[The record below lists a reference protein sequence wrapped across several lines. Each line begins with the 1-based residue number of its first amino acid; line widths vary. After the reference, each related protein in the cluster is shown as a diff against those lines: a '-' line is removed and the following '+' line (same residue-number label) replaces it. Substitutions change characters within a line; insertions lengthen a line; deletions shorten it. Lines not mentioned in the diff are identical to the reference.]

1 MSRQM
6 DARTLELEANL
17 NALYSQAVDEVRAE
31 FARFTADFEAEDR
44 RQSARVTEGEITP
57 EEYARWRQ
65 NNIIRSDRYQATVDS
80 LTTMLVNTDV
90 AAMEITRGQ
99 LPIATAES
107 YNFVQALGSAAA
119 EDAGLSMGTFQ
130 IYNADSVQAILRDN
144 RELLPHVDVEEDQR
158 WNHDRINREILT
170 GILTGDSIPKIAD
183 RLQGVTNMDRNAAVR
198 NARTAMTGAENLGR
212 RESADRLRAQGL
224 PMKEVWSATYDS
236 RTRDTHLMLDGTEAD
251 ANGLFGVGILTTPL
265 RYPGDPLGDPGEVY
279 NCRCRLNVQI
289 GTIDHS
295 NDADLYEQFMRD
307 NHPEE
312 YEALQDKRDER
323 QEAAERREALLA
335 ERIQEPE
342 QPAIEYRGHIDDGI
356 RYVTQNGNLT
366 RDGAAAMAEDLG
378 IDRRTAREYASAVN
392 EYSGSEFREIR
403 AASIGDLDAVREL
416 QTRYGETVDVDRV
429 AQQAENIQAFIDA
442 SPKWDGGQL
451 SRGVWVS
458 NEEDLAAMIQS
469 AQNGQAIDMGGI
481 SSWTSDESIAAKFAR
496 TYSVDLPEGIARET
510 GRSVVLI
517 TNETS
522 TDLGT
527 SIRHLSG
534 MRSEQEVL
542 VGSQAGFIPT
552 AVEERREAVYIYGD
566 IRRIER

>member
-6 DARTLELEANL
+6 DDRTLELEASI
-17 NALYSQAVDEVRAE
+17 NALYSRAVDEVREE
-31 FARFTADFEAEDR
+31 FARFTEDFEAEDR

-57 EEYARWRQ
+57 EEYANWRQ

-80 LTTMLVNTDV
+80 LTTMMVNADI

-144 RELLPHVDVEEDQR
+144 RELLPYVDTEADEQ
-158 WNHDRINREILT
+158 WNHDRINREIVT

-183 RLQGVTNMDRNAAVR
+183 RLQGVTTMDRNAAVR

-307 NHPEE
+307 NYPED
-312 YEALQDKRDER
+312 YAALQDKRDEQ
-323 QEAAERREALLA
+323 QEAAKRREELLA
-335 ERIQEPE
+335 N
-342 QPAIEYRGHIDDGI
+342 
-356 RYVTQNGNLT
+356 QNQ
-366 RDGAAAMAEDLG
+366 
-378 IDRRTAREYASAVN
+378 
-392 EYSGSEFREIR
+392 
-403 AASIGDLDAVREL
+403 AASIGK
-416 QTRYGETVDVDRV
+416 
-429 AQQAENIQAFIDA
+429 
-442 SPKWDGGQL
+442 S
-451 SRGVWVS
+451 SR
-458 NEEDLAAMIQS
+458 
-469 AQNGQAIDMGGI
+469 
-481 SSWTSDESIAAKFAR
+481 
-496 TYSVDLPEGIARET
+496 
-510 GRSVVLI
+510 
-517 TNETS
+517 
-522 TDLGT
+522 
-527 SIRHLSG
+527 
-534 MRSEQEVL
+534 
-542 VGSQAGFIPT
+542 SQ
-552 AVEERREAVYIYGD
+552 
-566 IRRIER
+566 